1 MPRRIPCRLWLPPLF
16 ALLAYS
22 APALAADAGPKNLR
36 EQSLLPTGLH
46 LDPAGES
53 FDLGSLPLAMALS
66 PGGDRLAVL
75 LSGWREQGLQIIDP
89 RTGRVLQTLPQA
101 AAFLGLAFA
110 ADGSTLYASGGNED
124 LVVRYALK
132 EGAMALAGTLALAPR
147 EAGKEATRY
156 PAGLALSPDGR
167 RLYVAENVGDS
178 LAVLELPGGRVVQRL
193 QTGRSPYGV
202 AVSRD
207 GTVFVSAWGERHVAV
222 FRPDRTGSLA
232 AVRRVEVGRH
242 PSALLL
248 NAAGTRLF
256 VASASTDRVL
266 VVDTARL
273 RVLRTLADPPPS
285 GPSEGS
291 TPNALALSKDGGRL
305 FVAEADSNAVAV
317 FGLSATASGVAAAKG
332 KDRLLG
338 RIPVGWYPSGVLAS
352 GDSLLVLNAKGR
364 GTGPNPGMVQPKEKL
379 AKDSRGYTLGQI
391 DGTLSVIPFASLKN
405 LAPLSRRVTLNNGW
419 GRPRQAPKYPP
430 FQHVVYIIKENRTYD
445 QVLGDLPQGDGD
457 RSLLFFPR
465 EVSPNHHALAER
477 FGLFDRFFTNAEV
490 SNQGHPWSMSGYVT
504 DYTEKTTPSSY
515 SDRRPQ
521 PADEGETDE
530 PASGFLWDSALRKGV
545 SVRVYGEYAV
555 VEKKSTRSLKKSIV
569 PFTSA
574 AYPAYDLSIPDQ
586 RRADAWIADLQG
598 FVKSGRMPALQILHL
613 PNDHTAGARPGL
625 PTPRAYMADNDLA
638 LGRIVEALSKTPFW
652 RSTAVFVLEDDAQ
665 AGPDHVDSHRS
676 VLLVL
681 SPYSRAGVVHRFAN
695 TTDVLAT
702 IEEILGLGS
711 LSQFD
716 HFGRPLR
723 ELFTAK
729 ADLTPYTA
737 LIPAVPLT
745 ELNPTD
751 GPAAKESALLDLRS
765 PDASPDDLFNRILW
779 RTLKGDGVEMP
790 APRRL
795 SLLELIRSR

>member
-1 MPRRIPCRLWLPPLF
+1 MCSKRSTALGV
-16 ALLAYS
+16 ALLALCV
-22 APALAADAGPKNLR
+22 PALAADAPKNLR

-46 LDPAGES
+46 LDPAGQS

-75 LSGWREQGLQIIDP
+75 LSGWREQGLQIVDP
-89 RTGRVLQTLPQA
+89 RTGKVLQTLPQT
-101 AAFLGLAFA
+101 AAFLGLAFS
-110 ADGSTLYASGGNED
+110 ADGTLYASGGNED
-124 LVVRYALK
+124 QIVRYTVKDGL
-132 EGAMALAGTLALAPR
+132 MAPAGTLTLAPK
-147 EAGKEATRY
+147 EAGKDATRY
-156 PAGLALSPDGR
+156 PAGLALSPDGK

-178 LAVLELPGGRVVQRL
+178 LAVLDLPVGKVLQRL
-193 QTGRSPYGV
+193 PTGHSPYGV
-202 AVSRD
+202 VASRD

-222 FRPDRTGSLA
+222 FRPDKTGSLSE
-232 AVRRVEVGRH
+232 VRRVEVGRH

-256 VASASTDRVL
+256 VASASTDRVV

-273 RVLRTLADPPPS
+273 RVIRTLPDPPPS

-291 TPNALALSKDGGRL
+291 TPNALALSKDGTRL
-305 FVAEADSNAVAV
+305 YVAEADSNAVAI
-317 FGLSATASGVAAAKG
+317 FGLSAKG

-338 RIPVGWYPSGVLAS
+338 RIPVGWYPSGVLTL

-364 GTGPNPGMVQPKEKL
+364 GTGPNPGMAQPAAKL
-379 AKDSRGYTLGQI
+379 PKDSHDYTLGQI
-391 DGTLSVIPFASLKN
+391 DGTLSIIPLSDLKN
-405 LAPLSRRVTLNNGW
+405 LDALSRRVARNNSW

-445 QVLGDLPQGDGD
+445 QVLSDLPQGDGD
-457 RSLLFFPR
+457 TSLLFFPR

-521 PADEGETDE
+521 PPDEGETDE
-530 PASGFLWDSALRKGV
+530 PASGFLWDSAIRKGL
-545 SVRVYGEYAV
+545 SLRVYGEYAV
-555 VEKKSTRSLKKSIV
+555 VENKVTRSQKKSIAKL
-569 PFTSA
+569 TSA
-574 AYPAYDLSIPDQ
+574 EYPAYDLSIQDQ
-586 RRADAWIADLQG
+586 RRADAWIADLQK
-598 FVKSGRMPALQILHL
+598 FVKSGRMPALEILHL

-625 PTPRAYMADNDLA
+625 PTPRACMADNDLA
-638 LGRIVEALSKTPFW
+638 LGRIVEALSQTPFW
-652 RSTAVFVLEDDAQ
+652 RNTVVFVLEDDSQ

-676 VLLVL
+676 VLLAI

-711 LSQFD
+711 LSQYD

-729 ADLTPYTA
+729 PDLSPYKA
-737 LIPAVPLT
+737 LVSSVPLT
-745 ELNPTD
+745 ETNAANA
-751 GPAAKESALLDLRS
+751 PAAKESALLDLRS
-765 PDASPDDLFNRILW
+765 PDASPDELFNRILW
-779 RTLKGDGVEMP
+779 RTMKGDGVEMP
-790 APRRL
+790 APRRM
-795 SLLELIRSR
+795 SLLELIRGN

>member
-1 MPRRIPCRLWLPPLF
+1 MPKRLRRGLLP
-16 ALLAYS
+16 ALLFWS
-22 APALAADAGPKNLR
+22 LAAAPGLAAEAPRTLR

-75 LSGWREQGLQIIDP
+75 LSGWREQGVQIVEP
-89 RTGRVLQTLPQA
+89 RTGRVVQTLPQT

-110 ADGSTLYASGGNED
+110 ADGTLYASGGNED
-124 LVVRYALK
+124 QVVRYSLK
-132 EGAMALAGTLALAPR
+132 DGLMAPAGTLALAPK

-178 LAVLELPGGRVVQRL
+178 LAVMELPDGRIVQRL
-193 QTGRSPYGV
+193 PAGHSPYGV

-222 FRPDRTGSLA
+222 FRPDGTGSLA

-248 NAAGTRLF
+248 NPAGTRLF
-256 VASASTDRVL
+256 VASASTDRVV

-273 RVLRTLADPPPS
+273 RVVRTLADPPPS
-285 GPSEGS
+285 GPGEGS
-291 TPNALALSKDGGRL
+291 TPNALALSKDGARL

-317 FGLSATASGVAAAKG
+317 FGLSAATSGVASAKG
-332 KDRLLG
+332 RDCLLG
-338 RIPVGWYPSGVLAS
+338 RIPAGWYPSGVLAV

-364 GTGPNPGMVQPKEKL
+364 GTAPNPGMVQPKDKL
-379 AKDSRGYTLGQI
+379 PKDSHYYTLGQI
-391 DGTLSVIPFASLKN
+391 NGTLSVLPFSDLKN
-405 LAPLSRRVTLNNGW
+405 LQALSQRVARANGW
-419 GRPRQAPKYPP
+419 GRPRQAPRYPP
-430 FQHVVYIIKENRTYD
+430 FEHVVYIIKENRTYD
-445 QVLGDLPQGDGD
+445 QVLSDLPQGDGD
-457 RSLLFFPR
+457 TSLLFFPR

-521 PADEGETDE
+521 PPDEGETDE
-530 PASGFLWDSALRKGV
+530 PASGFLWDSALRKGIGL
-545 SVRVYGEYAV
+545 RVYGEYAV
-555 VEKKSTRSLKKSIV
+555 VEKKTTRSQKKSIA

-574 AYPAYDLSIPDQ
+574 EYPAYDLSIQDQ

-598 FVKSGRMPALQILHL
+598 FVKSGRMPALEILHL

-638 LGRIVEALSKTPFW
+638 LGRLVEALSRTPFW
-652 RSTAVFVLEDDAQ
+652 RTTAVFVLEDDAQ

-676 VLLVL
+676 VLLVI
-681 SPYSRAGVVHRFAN
+681 SPYNRPGVVHRFAN

-723 ELFTAK
+723 ELFTAEP
-729 ADLTPYTA
+729 DLSPYTA
-737 LIPAVPLT
+737 LVPAVPLT
-745 ELNPTD
+745 ETNPAN

-765 PDASPDDLFNRILW
+765 PDASPDELFNRILW
-779 RTLKGDGVEMP
+779 RTLKGDVVAMP
-790 APRRL
+790 PPRRL
-795 SLLELIRSR
+795 PLLELIRSR